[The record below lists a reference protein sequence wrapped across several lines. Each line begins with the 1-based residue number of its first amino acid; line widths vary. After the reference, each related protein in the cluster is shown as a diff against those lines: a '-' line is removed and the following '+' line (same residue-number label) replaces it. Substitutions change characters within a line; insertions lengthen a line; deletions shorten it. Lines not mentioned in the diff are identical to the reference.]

1 LREIENSCHLLG
13 IMNANAFAQS
23 TSPSQK
29 QQAADIIRAMEQC
42 LHENHAGGRNPAAL
56 QSMQDLVW
64 NLRYVDGPF
73 GEKLG
78 SLVHWSEIFWSPRR
92 HTRWDLP
99 GVSGIDLIR
108 RNLLQDLRNL
118 RSLNHQ
124 MKD

>member
-1 LREIENSCHLLG
+1 
-13 IMNANAFAQS
+13 
-23 TSPSQK
+23 
-29 QQAADIIRAMEQC
+29 MEQC

-56 QSMQDLVW
+56 QRMQDLVW

-73 GEKLG
+73 GEKPG
-78 SLVHWSEIFWSPRR
+78 SLVNWAEIFWSPCR

-99 GVSGIDLIR
+99 GVSGLDR
-108 RNLLQDLRNL
+108 VRQNLFQYLGSL